1 MTSCVKKNC
10 TIREGLVTLNTT
22 QTACSRPIR
31 DKAETYQV
39 VSNTLVIIAALFI
52 LQRFAFK
59 LYARLELGLDDWF
72 TLLTLVTG
80 IPSTV
85 INAHF
90 LTVNGIGRD
99 IWTLTPEQ
107 ITNFSLYFY
116 IDEIVYLAEVS
127 LAKLALL
134 FFYMRIFPSRD
145 VRRLLWGTIVFDIVF
160 GLAFVLVAIFQ
171 CKPISHFW
179 VMWDGQHQGRC
190 LNINAITWSNAIIS
204 ISLDL
209 WMLGIPLWQLRTV
222 RLGWKKKAGV
232 AAMFSVGAF
241 VTIVSILR
249 LRSLITFSYSTE
261 NPTWDFFDVGIWSD
275 TEINVSMICV
285 CMPSFRMLLVRLFPR
300 LRETTQ
306 QYYADRRSD
315 DNTHNEANSGRGG
328 SGSQYG
334 MGGKVAG
341 EDANGI
347 WYQKSFTVNYV
358 EADELHLISAHRRD
372 GESVEPKSSMSH

>member
-1 MTSCVKKNC
+1 MNM
-10 TIREGLVTLNTT
+10 T
-22 QTACSRPIR
+22 QTLCNRPMR
-31 DKAETYQV
+31 DKAATYQI

-52 LQRFAFK
+52 VQRFAYKF
-59 LYARLELGLDDWF
+59 YARLELGLDDWC
-72 TLLTLVTG
+72 TLLTLVAG

-107 ITNFSLYFY
+107 ITQFSLYFY
-116 IDEIVYLAEVS
+116 MDEIIYLAEVS

-134 FFYMRIFPSRD
+134 FFYMRIFPSRN
-145 VRRLLWGTIVFDIVF
+145 VQRLLWGTIAFDIAF

-171 CKPISHFW
+171 CKPVNYFW
-179 VMWDGQHQGRC
+179 VMWDGEHKGQC

-204 ISLDL
+204 ISMDV
-209 WMLGIPLWQLRTV
+209 WMLAIPLWQLRSL

-249 LRSLITFSYSTE
+249 LRSLIAFSYSTE

-275 TEINVSMICV
+275 IEINVSMICV
-285 CMPSFRMLLVRLFPR
+285 CLPSFRLLLVRLFPR

-306 QYYADRRSD
+306 QYYADRRTGD
-315 DNTHNEANSGRGG
+315 KMHNTRSRGGGGDSQSGRDGNA
-328 SGSQYG
+328 
-334 MGGKVAG
+334 AG
-341 EDANGI
+341 EGGNGI
-347 WYQKSFTVNYV
+347 WYQKSFTVKYV
-358 EADELHLISAHRRD
+358 ETDELQLVSVRDRDNRDRASAKS
-372 GESVEPKSSMSH
+372 ESSLS